1 MFKIIQVIPTS
12 DFLVYVYFED
22 GKIKLFDMSHLVG
35 RGVFAPLNDLN
46 VFKNKCTILNDT
58 LAWDL
63 SGKRDIFD
71 CLDIDPL
78 TIYQDGQEVTDPL
91 AS

>member
-12 DFLVYVYFED
+12 DFLVYV
-22 GKIKLFDMSHLVG
+22 
-35 RGVFAPLNDLN
+35 N

-58 LAWDL
+58 HAWDL